1 MFKDADGQDSF
12 LMKSLFQ
19 QECIK
24 RGVLFVALQKF
35 CLMHTHEQIERTL
48 SVYDE
53 AFRVVQR
60 AYQTANPA
68 AFLDGPTLEPVFR
81 RTDY

>member
-1 MFKDADGQDSF
+1 
-12 LMKSLFQ
+12 
-19 QECIK
+19 
-24 RGVLFVALQKF
+24 
-35 CLMHTHEQIERTL
+35 MHTHEQIERTL